1 MTYQKMGISGG
12 GHGNSLQYSCLKNL
26 MDRGAWRAIVHGVA
40 KESDTTQWLNNS
52 SNFTTILKEQQQDGQ
67 FQQKSHHQWI
77 QWRRQ
82 QLYLSFEPRSLEES
96 NQFHLLDLTWNKN
109 MVKNKR
115 KCPCFH
121 YKKKK
126 MGISTDSGKA
136 LDKIQHLLIIK
147 TLRKPYFPAILKV

>member
-1 MTYQKMGISGG
+1 MQKWHIKRWESLEEGMATHFSILAWKISWTEEPGGLQSMGS
-12 GHGNSLQYSCLKNL
+12 Q
-26 MDRGAWRAIVHGVA
+26 
-40 KESDTTQWLNNS
+40 ESDTTQWLNNS
-52 SNFTTILKEQQQDGQ
+52 SNFRTILQEQQQDGQ

-121 YKKKK
+121 YKKKRWA
-126 MGISTDSGKA
+126 SP
-136 LDKIQHLLIIK
+136 LIQAKHL
-147 TLRKPYFPAILKV
+147 TRPNTYS